1 MRDASKRSTPY
12 NGLDGDS
19 GEHQTDDQFLWTA
32 LAVLF
37 ARRKFILSV
46 TAGVAVA
53 SVVIT
58 LLLPNWYAAT
68 ARVLPPES
76 NSTLG
81 FMASLT
87 RNLPSAASALL
98 KTGSDD
104 YSRYLTIL
112 TSRRM
117 YEAVVDSFDLV
128 SVYELEGKK
137 HPREAA
143 IEELEENVEYLVDDE
158 YEFLSIKV
166 LDTDPQRAADMAN
179 FIVRTLNDVNAELT
193 SQSART
199 YGAYVERRYQ
209 EAVAA
214 TDSLMDAIERFQQ
227 TYGIFDVSAQT
238 EGFIEQMADLRA
250 RAIQAEIQYEALRS
264 QFGPDNPEVRT
275 LQSAA
280 AAANARYQNALA
292 GQEQLLPV
300 PTSEMSGVLRQYI
313 ELERESLIQA
323 RIMEV
328 VRPMLEQAR
337 FDERRKVEAV
347 QVVDYAAPPVKKA
360 FPKRSIIV
368 VVVTLS
374 GLLLA
379 AFYVLAYDWWRR
391 RYAYVSYRLQQAVIE
406 HATVSREVDT

>member
-1 MRDASKRSTPY
+1 MRSNPY
-12 NGLDGDS
+12 NGRNGDP
-19 GEHQTDDQFLWTA
+19 GEHPTGDQSIWSVLA
-32 LAVLF
+32 LLL
-37 ARRKFILSV
+37 ARRKFIITI

-53 SVVIT
+53 SVVIS

-68 ARVLPPES
+68 ARVLPPDS

-81 FMASLT
+81 FMSALT

-98 KTGSDD
+98 KSGNDD
-104 YSRYLTIL
+104 YTRYLTIL

-117 YEAVVDSFDLV
+117 YESVVDSFDLI

-143 IEELEENVEYLVDDE
+143 IEELEDNVEYLVDDE
-158 YEFLSIKV
+158 YEFLSIDV

-179 FIVRTLNDVNAELT
+179 FIVRKLNDVNAELA
-193 SQSART
+193 SQSASN

-227 TYGIFDVSAQT
+227 TYGIFDVTAQT
-238 EGFIEQMADLRA
+238 EGFIEQMANLRA
-250 RAIQAEIQYEALRS
+250 QAIEAEIQYEALSS
-264 QFGPDNPEVRT
+264 QLGPDNAQVLT

-280 AAANARYQNALA
+280 AAANARYRDALA

-313 ELERESLIQA
+313 ELEREGMIQA

-347 QVVDYAAPPVKKA
+347 QVVDHAVPPVKKA

-368 VVVTLS
+368 VVATLS
-374 GLLLA
+374 GFLLA
-379 AFYVLAYDWWRR
+379 ALYVLAFDWWRR
-391 RYAYVSYRLQQAVIE
+391 RYAYVSRRLQQAAIE
-406 HATVSREVDT
+406 HESARREVHTG